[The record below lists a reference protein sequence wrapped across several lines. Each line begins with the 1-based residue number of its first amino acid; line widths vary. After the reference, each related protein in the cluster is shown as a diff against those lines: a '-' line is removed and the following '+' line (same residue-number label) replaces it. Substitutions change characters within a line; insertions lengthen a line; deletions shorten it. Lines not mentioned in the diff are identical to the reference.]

1 MSLKLNVGVSK
12 KVGLPDYG
20 SLGASCSLEVDL
32 ASTLLNDPESLRV
45 ALARVYA
52 ICRVAVSK
60 ELAVQKAAPGGSLG
74 PQDCREGHPG
84 AAAAQWANGER
95 ASTGAR
101 PSDASKQGIAPRRAT
116 ASQIRALHAIAKRQ
130 NLDATNVVQSRFGVD
145 RPEDLS
151 ITQASELIDS
161 SKGVGN
167 GRAAGGRR

>member
-20 SLGASCSLEVDL
+20 SLASCSLEVDL

-74 PQDCREGHPG
+74 PQDCREGHPVLPPLSGPTESVLARG
-84 AAAAQWANGER
+84 AAV
-95 ASTGAR
+95 
-101 PSDASKQGIAPRRAT
+101 RR
-116 ASQIRALHAIAKRQ
+116 
-130 NLDATNVVQSRFGVD
+130 
-145 RPEDLS
+145 
-151 ITQASELIDS
+151 
-161 SKGVGN
+161 
-167 GRAAGGRR
+167 